1 VLLPGTDDVVAFTVR
16 GFSSNEIAAMGLA
29 LYARY
34 VPLTHTERERDA
46 ETVLFTTS
54 MCVCMSDRVCLY
66 VYVSLCACWSRG
78 SRRGSAR

>member
-34 VPLTHTERERDA
+34 VPLTHTQRERE
-46 ETVLFTTS
+46 THKQYFLLLV
-54 MCVCMSDRVCLY
+54 CVCV
-66 VYVSLCACWSRG
+66 
-78 SRRGSAR
+78 